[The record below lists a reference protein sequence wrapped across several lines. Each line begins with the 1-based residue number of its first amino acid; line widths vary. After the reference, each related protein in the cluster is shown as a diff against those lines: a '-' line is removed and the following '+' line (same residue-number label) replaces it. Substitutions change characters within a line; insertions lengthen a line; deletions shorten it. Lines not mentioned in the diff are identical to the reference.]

1 MVKRNKKGDRFKEF
15 LVEAEDILNS
25 MGRDLLKLGKG
36 VKAGLIDPA
45 VLNSIFRSAHTLKG
59 ISGLYD
65 FKDMAVLSHALEDTL
80 DMLRLDRVNLS
91 DDLLGYIMGA
101 HEMLVGII
109 ASRGTEDFTLPVQEL
124 KAHLVGSC
132 QVKKPKDD
140 LNIDKKILATLT
152 EYEAHRL
159 RDNLKQSKN
168 ILIVAVRFPIISFD
182 KGYAAL
188 IDLLKTSS
196 EVIATLPSSETV
208 PEMISF
214 DILIGTVNDDNSI
227 KELAGQIAAVEVRR
241 IAGPLSGSEPVS
253 IKGVEPLQ
261 SPMAPETLR
270 RVSDTVRVDI
280 DKLDSIMNIV
290 SELGVLKSSV
300 ARLSAELKNDTKHSF
315 YGIELSR
322 IETYLERKFG
332 ELRDS
337 VLDIRMVPIGQLFNR
352 FETFIT
358 KLARETGKEIRLET
372 TGGDTEIDK
381 LIVEEL
387 ADPLMH
393 IIRNIVDHALEHPS
407 EREKLGKPRYGTI
420 SLKAFQSGNHVV
432 IDVIDDGVGID
443 EKLIKRK
450 ALEKGILSTEDA
462 TTLTRHQLL
471 ELIFKP
477 GFTTRD
483 SVSST
488 SGRGVGMDVV
498 KENIT
503 RLSGI
508 IDIETSKGAG
518 TKFSLTIPITLAIV
532 QALIVEEFGT
542 QYAIPL
548 SSVIEIAELH
558 SSTVDEDPEY
568 VKVNDRDILYIRL
581 GEFFY
586 RKESVQNRQ
595 NGVQNDTCYGIVV
608 GLAEHRLCIIV
619 HKLLEELDVVVKPL
633 PKILRVD
640 GVAGATDVGDEG
652 TMLVADVTGILELL
666 LVGRTAY
673 MSGDEAV

>member
-1 MVKRNKKGDRFKEF
+1 M
-15 LVEAEDILNS
+15 
-25 MGRDLLKLGKG
+25 
-36 VKAGLIDPA
+36 
-45 VLNSIFRSAHTLKG
+45 
-59 ISGLYD
+59 
-65 FKDMAVLSHALEDTL
+65 
-80 DMLRLDRVNLS
+80 
-91 DDLLGYIMGA
+91 
-101 HEMLVGII
+101 
-109 ASRGTEDFTLPVQEL
+109 
-124 KAHLVGSC
+124 
-132 QVKKPKDD
+132 
-140 LNIDKKILATLT
+140 
-152 EYEAHRL
+152 
-159 RDNLKQSKN
+159 
-168 ILIVAVRFPIISFD
+168 
-182 KGYAAL
+182 
-188 IDLLKTSS
+188 
-196 EVIATLPSSETV
+196 
-208 PEMISF
+208 
-214 DILIGTVNDDNSI
+214 
-227 KELAGQIAAVEVRR
+227 
-241 IAGPLSGSEPVS
+241 
-253 IKGVEPLQ
+253 
-261 SPMAPETLR
+261 
-270 RVSDTVRVDI
+270 DI

-290 SELGVLKSSV
+290 SELGMLKSSV
-300 ARLSAELKNDTKHSF
+300 ARLSAELKNDTRHSL

-358 KLARETGKEIRLET
+358 KLARETGKEIKLET
-372 TGGDTEIDK
+372 IGDETEIDK

-407 EREKLGKPRYGTI
+407 DREKLGKPRYGTI
-420 SLKAFQSGNHVV
+420 VLKAFQSGNHVV
-432 IDVIDDGVGID
+432 IDVIDDGIGID
-443 EKLIKRK
+443 EKLIKKK

-471 ELIFKP
+471 ELIFRP

-483 SVSST
+483 SVTST

-508 IDIETSKGAG
+508 IDIETTVGAG

-532 QALIVEEFGT
+532 QALIVEEYGT
-542 QYAIPL
+542 RYAIPL

-558 SSTVDEDPEY
+558 SSAVTKDPEY
-568 VKVNDRDILYIRL
+568 VKINDRDILYIRL
-581 GEFFY
+581 GEFLY
-586 RKESVQNRQ
+586 RKELESHAS
-595 NGVQNDTCYGIVV
+595 NDTCYGIVV
-608 GLAEHRLCIIV
+608 GLAEHRLCIVV

-640 GVAGATDVGDEG
+640 GVAGATDVGNEG

-673 MSGDEAV
+673 MSGEEAV